1 MKSLKASMEGEWFG
15 LTCGY
20 VCARLLSAKTL
31 TSRGSP
37 WWILGSGLSD
47 SLRILRQM
55 KSVTFEQSSPN
66 VWGEEKKRERKREW
80 EKKKNSHLLFLPS
93 ASVSTHSIIRVA
105 PSDCLRSSLYH
116 PAKAV
121 LLQLAF
127 KTDNKKRK
135 TIHLGF
141 FIRKNLWGKKRSIA
155 CAGTNNPCAIWLSK
169 TRGSSQVSTWGGLI
183 SCFYELQAFT
193 KICVVQMNKF
203 FFSIHNYISI
213 HYSFSFSSLQPLFT
227 QK

>member
-20 VCARLLSAKTL
+20 VCTRLLSAKTL

-37 WWILGSGLSD
+37 WWILGSWLSD

-66 VWGEEKKRERKREW
+66 VWGEEKKRERERV
-80 EKKKNSHLLFLPS
+80 EKKPSHLLFLPS
-93 ASVSTHSIIRVA
+93 VSVSTHSIIRVA

-127 KTDNKKRK
+127 KTDNNKRK

-141 FIRKNLWGKKRSIA
+141 FFRKNLWGKKSIA

-169 TRGSSQVSTWGGLI
+169 TRSSSQVSTRGGLT

-193 KICVVQMNKF
+193 KICVVQVLCKEVVF
-203 FFSIHNYISI
+203 FLSNI
-213 HYSFSFSSLQPLFT
+213 
-227 QK
+227 

>member
-31 TSRGSP
+31 TSPGSP
-37 WWILGSGLSD
+37 WWILGSRLSD

-66 VWGEEKKRERKREW
+66 VWGEEKKRERERV
-80 EKKKNSHLLFLPS
+80 EKKNPSHLLFLPS
-93 ASVSTHSIIRVA
+93 VSVSTHSIIRVA

-141 FIRKNLWGKKRSIA
+141 FIRKNSWREKKRSIA
-155 CAGTNNPCAIWLSK
+155 RAGTNNPRAIWLSK
-169 TRGSSQVSTWGGLI
+169 TRSSSQVSTRGGLH
-183 SCFYELQAFT
+183 AFT
-193 KICVVQMNKF
+193 SCRL
-203 FFSIHNYISI
+203 
-213 HYSFSFSSLQPLFT
+213 SLEYVLF
-227 QK
+227 KCIF